1 MSVCNGN
8 NQSICASVSTSW
20 GNPSYARATL
30 QILSTAPTSLA
41 LRVHSFSPTPW
52 HTGSHTSAKQP
63 LPLYPFGGVAPT
75 LLAQHVPVHIVNQG
89 KPIVNVHENQLLGG
103 DLPERFLFAQH
114 RGSLRGVRG
123 KITEAGGGGGGK
135 GGEEGHIRVVPK
147 RMFRKRTRNRV

>member
-1 MSVCNGN
+1 MEIIRAFAHQCPRLGAPRLLTQGHIANS
-8 NQSICASVSTSW
+8 QYRAHL
-20 GNPSYARATL
+20 ARSACTL
-30 QILSTAPTSLA
+30 ILTNSLA
-41 LRVHSFSPTPW
+41 HTP
-52 HTGSHTSAKQP
+52 APQP

-75 LLAQHVPVHIVNQG
+75 LLAQHAPVHIVNQG

-147 RMFRKRTRNRV
+147 TMFRMRTRNRV